1 MNQQQIDG
9 MNPNELY
16 REESYTD
23 QKLGNIRK
31 LIPITADGS
40 DDVGRPIQFVG
51 SAQIMSPMGA
61 IPLSFELDGTTIGEA
76 AEDFADKA
84 QKAIEEASAEI
95 ERVRREQASQIVV
108 PGQGGGSGI
117 IS

>member
-1 MNQQQIDG
+1 M
-9 MNPNELY
+9 
-16 REESYTD
+16 
-23 QKLGNIRK
+23 
-31 LIPITADGS
+31 
-40 DDVGRPIQFVG
+40 
-51 SAQIMSPMGA
+51 
-61 IPLSFELDGTTIGEA
+61 
-76 AEDFADKA
+76 EDFADKA